1 MAQAPARAHH
11 WNVRPLRDDEFEQL
25 SQRMAEGSFQQS
37 LSMRDMA
44 QAHGASTSLVG
55 VVDEHDEPVA
65 GAMIAYTPSR
75 FGPVGSVWAG
85 PLCDPDAPDMVS
97 AVSEAILED
106 GRRHHALSISCWPND
121 VYRRHHSDGS
131 ADGAADGALMRDY
144 TRAHWRHQ
152 GFGTGYDSV
161 MNRWVYVKDLTGISS
176 ERALLESYS
185 KRTQWS
191 VTRARSMGVVVR
203 EVGESEFG
211 MFAQIEQQ
219 TAERRRFAFRGE
231 RYFHDFAH
239 AFGARAHFMVAYIDT
254 ARYLESMQRKASD
267 LQALVDSIGAKMQ
280 ARETTKLRRRYNEE
294 SSNLAA
300 VNKRLQAARE
310 LAARGD
316 MLPAACSLFV
326 EHPNEVVYLF
336 SGSLEEFKPFYA
348 SALIQHEAMLRLCV
362 ERGID
367 RYNFYGIDGVFDDPH
382 SEGHGVLEFK
392 QGFNGYVEELP
403 GEFTLPVSR
412 VRCAVKRIVQKVI
425 GR

>member
-161 MNRWVYVKDLTGISS
+161 MNRWIYVKDLTGISS

-191 VTRARSMGVVVR
+191 VTRARSMGGVVR

-211 MFAQIEQQ
+211 MFAQIEQR

-412 VRCAVKRIVQKVI
+412 VRCAVKRIAQKVI

>member
-1 MAQAPARAHH
+1 MAQATARH
-11 WNVRPLRDDEFEQL
+11 WNVRPLRDGEFEQL

-37 LSMRDMA
+37 LGMRDMA
-44 QAHGASTSLVG
+44 QSHGARTSLVG
-55 VVDEHDEPVA
+55 VVDERDEPVA

-85 PLCDPDAPDMVS
+85 PLCDPDDPDMVS

-144 TRAHWRHQ
+144 AHAHWRHQ

-161 MNRWVYVKDLTGISS
+161 MNRWVYVKDLSGIGD
-176 ERALLESYS
+176 ERALLGSYS

-191 VTRARSMGVVVR
+191 VKRARSMGVVVR
-203 EVGESEFG
+203 EVGEDQFG
-211 MFAQIEQQ
+211 VFAQIEQQ

-231 RYFHDFAH
+231 QYFHDFAR
-239 AFGARAHFMVAYIDT
+239 AFGDRAHFMIAYIDT
-254 ARYLESMQRKASD
+254 TRYLESMQRKADD
-267 LQALVDSIGAKMQ
+267 LRSLVESIGAKMQ

-300 VNKRLQAARE
+300 ATKRLQAARE
-310 LAARGD
+310 LATRGAL
-316 MLPAACSLFV
+316 LPAACSLFV

-336 SGSLEEFKPFYA
+336 SGSLEEYKPFYA

-362 ERGID
+362 ERGIA
-367 RYNFYGIDGVFDDPH
+367 RYNFYGIDGVFDDPN

-412 VRCAVKRIVQKVI
+412 VRCAVKRIAQKVI
-425 GR
+425 GG

>member
-185 KRTQWS
+185 
-191 VTRARSMGVVVR
+191 
-203 EVGESEFG
+203 
-211 MFAQIEQQ
+211 
-219 TAERRRFAFRGE
+219 
-231 RYFHDFAH
+231 
-239 AFGARAHFMVAYIDT
+239 
-254 ARYLESMQRKASD
+254 
-267 LQALVDSIGAKMQ
+267 
-280 ARETTKLRRRYNEE
+280 
-294 SSNLAA
+294 
-300 VNKRLQAARE
+300 
-310 LAARGD
+310 
-316 MLPAACSLFV
+316 
-326 EHPNEVVYLF
+326 
-336 SGSLEEFKPFYA
+336 
-348 SALIQHEAMLRLCV
+348 
-362 ERGID
+362 
-367 RYNFYGIDGVFDDPH
+367 
-382 SEGHGVLEFK
+382 
-392 QGFNGYVEELP
+392 
-403 GEFTLPVSR
+403 
-412 VRCAVKRIVQKVI
+412 
-425 GR
+425 